1 MYLHEGF
8 MSIKIGINGFGRI
21 GRIFFRSAL
30 KDSEFNEKFEVVAVN
45 DLTDTKNLAYLLK
58 YDSIHGVL
66 DAKVE
71 AKDGFIAVDGKEIK
85 VLSERDP
92 EKLPW
97 KDLGVEMVLEST
109 GRFRDREGAGK
120 HLKAGAKKVVISAP
134 AKNPDV
140 TIVLG
145 ANEKLYDKKKHN
157 IISMASCTTNCLSP
171 MVKILNDKFGL
182 KRGFMTTI
190 HAYTNDQQLLDLPHK
205 DWRRG
210 RAANVSIIPTSTG
223 AALAIGEVLPE
234 LNGKLDGVAM
244 RVPVPCG
251 SITDLSV
258 ELEREVTRDQVNA
271 AYKEAAQKELKGI
284 LQYTED
290 MLVSND
296 VVDNP
301 HSCVLDGLSTMVLG
315 DKSSM
320 VKVFGWYDNEWGY
333 SSRLVDLFKYLAE

>member
-1 MYLHEGF
+1 

-58 YDSIHGVL
+58 YDSVHGVL

-71 AKDGFIAVDGKEIK
+71 AKDGSIAVDGKELK
-85 VLSERDP
+85 VLSQRDP

-97 KDLGVEMVLEST
+97 KELGVEMVLEST
-109 GRFRDREGAGK
+109 GRFRDREGATK
-120 HLKAGAKKVVISAP
+120 HLKAGAKKVIISAP

-145 ANEKLYDKKKHN
+145 ANEQLYDKEKHD

-171 MVKILNDKFGL
+171 MVKILNDRYGL

-190 HAYTNDQQLLDLPHK
+190 HAYTNDQQLLDLPHSK
-205 DWRRG
+205 WRRG
-210 RAANVSIIPTSTG
+210 RAAAASIIPTTTG
-223 AALAIGEVLPE
+223 AADAIGEVMPE
-234 LNGKLDGVAM
+234 LNGRLTGVAM
-244 RVPVPCG
+244 RVPVTCG

-258 ELEREVTRDQVNA
+258 ELEKEVTRDQVNQ
-271 AYKEAAQKELKGI
+271 AYKEAADNELKGI

-290 MLVSND
+290 ELVSSD
-296 VVDNP
+296 IVDNP
-301 HSCVLDGLSTMVLG
+301 HSCILDGLSTTVLG

-320 VKVFGWYDNEWGY
+320 VKVLGWYDNEWGY
-333 SSRLVDLFKYLAE
+333 STRLVDLFKYLAE

>member
-1 MYLHEGF
+1 

-58 YDSIHGVL
+58 YDSVHGVL

-71 AKDGFIAVDGKEIK
+71 AKDDSIAVDGKERK
-85 VLSERDP
+85 VISQRDP

-109 GRFRDREGAGK
+109 GRFRDREGAAK

-145 ANEKLYDKKKHN
+145 ANEGLYDKEKHN

-171 MVKILNDKFGL
+171 MVKVLNDRFGL

-234 LNGKLDGVAM
+234 LNGKLNGVAM

-258 ELEREVTRDQVNA
+258 ELEKEVTRDDVNG

-290 MLVSND
+290 ELVSTD

-301 HSCVLDGLSTMVLG
+301 HSCILDGLSTMVLG

-333 SSRLVDLFKYLAE
+333 STRLVDLFKYLVE